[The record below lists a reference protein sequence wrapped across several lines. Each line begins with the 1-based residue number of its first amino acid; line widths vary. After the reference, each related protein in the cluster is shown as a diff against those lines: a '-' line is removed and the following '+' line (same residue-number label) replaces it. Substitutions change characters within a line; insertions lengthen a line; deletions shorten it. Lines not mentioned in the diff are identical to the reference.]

1 MVKINRSVNGTI
13 LYIFKDLSGSAV
25 PVMVQF
31 RTVEEHACI
40 GFVME
45 GTLLAQDDYR
55 RMEVGPLTFNAGDR
69 LLYPNAGTYL
79 FSNGTSNSLAYC
91 LSPVDKNTTIQ
102 EIDDVSLVDDLRSFD
117 ISNCAYLV
125 CGAGLVNGEYIDG
138 YEIGVASIDPLIL
151 DGTFRVIL
159 FQVVALKET
168 Q

>member
-1 MVKINRSVNGTI
+1 MVKINRSVSGTI

-25 PVMVQF
+25 PVTVQF

-91 LSPVDKNTTIQ
+91 LSPVDENTTIQ
-102 EIDDVSLVDDLRSFD
+102 EIDDVTLTNDLRSFD
-117 ISNCAYLV
+117 IRNCSYLV
-125 CGAGLVNGEYIDG
+125 CGTGIVNDEYIDG
-138 YEIGVASIDPLIL
+138 YKIGAASIDTLAL
-151 DGTFRVIL
+151 KGSFRLIL